1 MPSAVRLG
9 DRTTGHG
16 CWPPTQLASASSNVI
31 INGIGAVRL
40 GDNIVPHC
48 CVSCHDGVQ
57 SSASPNVIVNGNVI
71 ARVGDNI
78 SCGDSNAE
86 GSPNVIVN

>member
-9 DRTTGHG
+9 DKTIGHG
-16 CWPPTQLASASSNVI
+16 CWPPTPLAGASSNVI

-40 GDNIVPHC
+40 GDNIIPHC
-48 CVSCHDGVQ
+48 CIICHDGIQ
-57 SSASPNVIVNGNVI
+57 ASGSSNTYVNSLAM
-71 ARVGDNI
+71 ARVGDSI

-86 GSPNVIVN
+86 GSPNVICN